1 MKGLRILLLLIC
13 CGFVSCTVTKPL
25 TSDVTPA
32 EVTDLKLLE
41 PYSYISMIKKGNQ
54 GELDDSISDISKQ
67 LNIEALKS
75 FSGKIPLTGEIFL
88 TDTAVNHK
96 LEKEYEHLL
105 LTAERNRDITHLR
118 ITPTLDKVLESNE
131 TRFGLVVV
139 ASGFTRVRG
148 NYGKQVLKGAALGIL
163 TLGMYYETP
172 IKAYSTVYAMIVDAQ
187 KDNVAFFRKSFLQ
200 DLEPINPNV
209 LSKQYEDIFEKYFWP
224 KK

>member
-1 MKGLRILLLLIC
+1 MKGIKIFLLLVC

-41 PYSYISMIKKGNQ
+41 PYSYISMIKKGNR

-88 TDTAVNHK
+88 TDSAVNSS
-96 LEKEYEHLL
+96 LEKEYEDLL

-139 ASGFTRVRG
+139 ASGFTRVKG

>member
-1 MKGLRILLLLIC
+1 MKGIKIFLLLIC
-13 CGFVSCTVTKPL
+13 CGFISCTVTKPL

-67 LNIEALKS
+67 LNMDALKS
-75 FSGKIPLTGEIFL
+75 YTGKIPLKGEIFL
-88 TDTAVNHK
+88 TDSTVNHQ
-96 LEKEYEHLL
+96 LEKEYEQLI
-105 LTAERNRDITHLR
+105 LTAEKNRDITHLR

-139 ASGFTRVRG
+139 SSGFTRVKG

-163 TLGMYYETP
+163 TMGMYYQTP
-172 IKAYSTVYAMIVDAQ
+172 VKAYSTVYAMIVDAK

-200 DLEPINPNV
+200 DQEPINPNV

-224 KK
+224 KQ

>member
-1 MKGLRILLLLIC
+1 MKILKIILVLFC

-54 GELDDSISDISKQ
+54 GELDDSISDVSKQ
-67 LNIEALKS
+67 MNIDALKG

-105 LTAERNRDITHLR
+105 LAADRNKEITHLR
-118 ITPTLDKVLESNE
+118 ITPMLDKVLESNE
-131 TRFGLVVV
+131 TRFGLVIVT
-139 ASGFTRVRG
+139 SGFTRVKG
-148 NYGKQVLKGAALGIL
+148 NYGKQVLKGAAIGIL
-163 TLGMYYETP
+163 TMGMYVQTP
-172 IKAYSTVYAMIVDAQ
+172 VKAYSTIYAMIVDGQ

-200 DLEPINPNV
+200 DQEPINPNI

>member
-13 CGFVSCTVTKPL
+13 CGFISCTVTKPL

-67 LNIEALKS
+67 LNMDALKS
-75 FSGKIPLTGEIFL
+75 YTGKIPLKGEIFL
-88 TDTAVNHK
+88 TDSTVNHQ
-96 LEKEYEHLL
+96 LEKEYEQLI
-105 LTAERNRDITHLR
+105 LTAEKNRDITHLR

-139 ASGFTRVRG
+139 ASGFTRVKG

-187 KDNVAFFRKSFLQ
+187 MDNVAFFRKSFLQ

-224 KK
+224 KQ

>member
-1 MKGLRILLLLIC
+1 MKGIKIFLLLIC
-13 CGFVSCTVTKPL
+13 CGFISCTVTKPL

-67 LNIEALKS
+67 LNMDALKS
-75 FSGKIPLTGEIFL
+75 YTGKIPLKGEIFL
-88 TDTAVNHK
+88 TDSTVNHQ
-96 LEKEYEHLL
+96 LEKEYEQLI
-105 LTAERNRDITHLR
+105 LTAEKNRDITHLR

-139 ASGFTRVRG
+139 SSGFTRVKG

-163 TLGMYYETP
+163 TMGMYYQTP
-172 IKAYSTVYAMIVDAQ
+172 VKAYSTVYAMIVDAQ

-200 DLEPINPNV
+200 DQEPINPNV

-224 KK
+224 KQ

>member
-13 CGFVSCTVTKPL
+13 CGFISCTVTKPL

-67 LNIEALKS
+67 LNMDALKS
-75 FSGKIPLTGEIFL
+75 YTGKIPLKGEIFL
-88 TDTAVNHK
+88 TDSTVNHQ
-96 LEKEYEHLL
+96 LEKEYEQLI
-105 LTAERNRDITHLR
+105 LTAEKNRDITHLR

-139 ASGFTRVRG
+139 SSGFTRVKG

-163 TLGMYYETP
+163 TMGMYYQTP
-172 IKAYSTVYAMIVDAQ
+172 VKAYSTVYAMIVDAQ

-200 DLEPINPNV
+200 DQEPINPNV

-224 KK
+224 KQ

>member
-1 MKGLRILLLLIC
+1 MKGLRIFLLLVC

-25 TSDVTPA
+25 MSDVTPA

-67 LNIEALKS
+67 LNMDALKS
-75 FSGKIPLTGEIFL
+75 YTGKIPLKGEIFL
-88 TDTAVNHK
+88 TDSTVNHQ
-96 LEKEYEHLL
+96 LEKEYEQLI
-105 LTAERNRDITHLR
+105 LTAEKNRDITHLR

-139 ASGFTRVRG
+139 SSGFTRVKG

-163 TLGMYYETP
+163 TMGMYYQTP
-172 IKAYSTVYAMIVDAQ
+172 VKAYSTVYAMIVDAQ

-200 DLEPINPNV
+200 DQEPINPNV

-224 KK
+224 KQ

>member
-13 CGFVSCTVTKPL
+13 CGFISCTVTKPL

-67 LNIEALKS
+67 LNMDALKS
-75 FSGKIPLTGEIFL
+75 YTGKIPLKGEIFL
-88 TDTAVNHK
+88 TDSTVNHQ
-96 LEKEYEHLL
+96 LEKEYEQLI
-105 LTAERNRDITHLR
+105 LTAEKNRDITHLR

-139 ASGFTRVRG
+139 ASGFTRVKG

-163 TLGMYYETP
+163 TMGMYYQTP
-172 IKAYSTVYAMIVDAQ
+172 VKAYSTVYAMIVDAQ

-200 DLEPINPNV
+200 DQEPINPNV